1 MSGKARL
8 PYWSDA
14 QLTADAEQSRA
25 RFREQRM
32 QEPLEQYLEL
42 FEHYRQVV
50 EELIEWTVDLTELR
64 AHAPDILVIPDL
76 LTAVRF
82 LASPFISED
91 DLKILGETTLSP
103 QGLTKDSSAGAGRVV
118 DVVML
123 GLDRNRFPWV
133 GESRTPTDFE
143 RLAAVIS
150 TAALIATQRV
160 QTMRRNS
167 SKSDQEA
174 MVAAYLVEQG
184 FTEVPTRTISTLAD
198 LPKPGEFCGEAL
210 FGTRK
215 ADLVVRAWD
224 GRAMPIECKVSNSST
239 NSVKRLNNDAAVKAV
254 VWLQEFGH
262 LTAMPA
268 ALLAGVFKVGNLKSA
283 QDQGLTI
290 FWEHGLDALGSFLDA
305 TRR

>member
-1 MSGKARL
+1 MR
-8 PYWSDA
+8 A
-14 QLTADAEQSRA
+14 QPPKWTDEQFELNVEESEA

-42 FEHYRQVV
+42 FEYYRQVV
-50 EELIEWTVDLTELR
+50 EELIECTVDLTQLR
-64 AHAPDILVIPDL
+64 VHASDLLVKRDF

-91 DLKILGETTLSP
+91 DLKILAETTLSP
-103 QGLTKDSSAGAGRVV
+103 KALTNNGGAGAGRVV

-133 GESRTPTDFE
+133 GEDRNPTDFE
-143 RLAAVIS
+143 RLTAVIS
-150 TAALIATQRV
+150 TAALIATSRV

-167 SKSDQEA
+167 SKDEQEE

-184 FTEVPTRTISTLAD
+184 FTQVAPRTIHSLAD
-198 LPKPGEFCGEAL
+198 LPDPGEFCREAL
-210 FGTRK
+210 FGSRK

-254 VWLQEFGH
+254 IWLNEFGN

-268 ALLAGVFKVGNLKSA
+268 ALLAGVFKVGNLKAA
-283 QDQGLTI
+283 QEQGLTI
-290 FWEHGLDALGSFLDA
+290 FWEHGLHALGSFLEA
-305 TRR
+305 TRRP

>member
-1 MSGKARL
+1 
-8 PYWSDA
+8 
-14 QLTADAEQSRA
+14 
-25 RFREQRM
+25 M

-42 FEHYRQVV
+42 FERYRQVV
-50 EELIEWTVDLTELR
+50 EELIEWTVDLTQIRLY
-64 AHAPDILVIPDL
+64 AADILVKTDF
-76 LTAVRF
+76 LTVVRF

-91 DLKILGETTLSP
+91 DLKILAETTLSP
-103 QGLTKDSSAGAGRVV
+103 KGLTDDGSAGAQRVV

-133 GESRTPTDFE
+133 GENRTPTDIE
-143 RLAAVIS
+143 RLTAVIS

-167 SKSDQEA
+167 SKDEQEE
-174 MVAAYLVEQG
+174 MVASYLVSQG
-184 FTEVPTRTISTLAD
+184 FTQVATRAVNSLAD
-198 LPKPGEFCGEAL
+198 LPAPGEFCREAM

-254 VWLQEFGH
+254 VWLQEFGQ
-262 LTAMPA
+262 LTAIPA

-283 QDQGLTI
+283 QNQGLTI
-290 FWEHGLDALGSFLDA
+290 FWEHGLDALGTFLEA
-305 TRR
+305 TKKP

>member
-1 MSGKARL
+1 MRAQPPKWPDDQFER
-8 PYWSDA
+8 DA
-14 QLTADAEQSRA
+14 DESKS

-42 FEHYRQVV
+42 FEHYRQIV
-50 EELIEWTVDLTELR
+50 EELIEWTVDLTQLR
-64 AHAPDILVIPDL
+64 QYAADILIKPDF

-91 DLKILGETTLSP
+91 DLKILAETTLSP
-103 QGLTKDSSAGAGRVV
+103 KGLTDDGSAGAGRVV
-118 DVVML
+118 EVVLL

-133 GESRTPTDFE
+133 GENRLPTDSE
-143 RLAAVIS
+143 RLTAVIA

-167 SKSDQEA
+167 SKDEQEE
-174 MVAAYLVEQG
+174 MVAAYLLGQG
-184 FTEVPTRTISTLAD
+184 FTQVAPRAIESLAD
-198 LPKPGEFCGEAL
+198 LPAPGEFCREAM
-210 FGTRK
+210 FGSRK

-254 VWLQEFGH
+254 IWLNEFGN

-268 ALLAGVFKVGNLKSA
+268 ALLAGVFKVGNLKAA

-290 FWEHGLDALGSFLDA
+290 FWAHGLEALGTFLEA
-305 TRR
+305 TEKP

>member
-1 MSGKARL
+1 MSGKAQL

-14 QLTADAEQSRA
+14 QLTADAEESQA
-25 RFREQRM
+25 RFREKRM

-42 FEHYRQVV
+42 FEQYRQVV
-50 EELIEWTVDLTELR
+50 EELIEWTVDLTQLR
-64 AHAPDILVIPDL
+64 MYAPDILVIPDQ

-91 DLKILGETTLSP
+91 DLKILAETTLSR

-133 GESRTPTDFE
+133 GESRMPTDFE
-143 RLAAVIS
+143 RLTAVVS
-150 TAALIATQRV
+150 TAALIATQRL
-160 QTMRRNS
+160 QTMRRNT
-167 SKSDQEA
+167 SKNDQEA
-174 MVAAYLVEQG
+174 MVASYLIEQG
-184 FTEVPTRTISTLAD
+184 FTEVPTRTINSLAD
-198 LPKPGEFCGEAL
+198 LPAPGEFCGEAL

-239 NSVKRLNNDAAVKAV
+239 NSVKRLNNDAAVKAG
-254 VWLQEFGH
+254 VWLQEFGQ

-283 QDQGLTI
+283 QNQGLTI
-290 FWEHGLDALGSFLDA
+290 FWEHGLGALGSFLDA
-305 TRR
+305 TRK